1 MAKYNPDDPDDIPW
15 YPDDVVPYTDEE
27 KAEHKAY
34 FLNLFVELDE
44 EIKQNHDKII
54 RELIEIF
61 IDVPEVEQLIE
72 LYQDAQKIPK

>member
-27 KAEHKAY
+27 KAEHRAD
-34 FLNLFVELDE
+34 FLSLYTEHDIEL
-44 EIKQNHDKII
+44 NRAHDKII